1 MSINRLIIQNLK
13 QNVKNYYLYVLAL
26 IFSVALY
33 FSFVTLQYDPSMDQV
48 SGSIKGEAGIRSASV
63 LLFIIVAVFLLYAN
77 RIFIKR
83 RSQEIGLFQLIGMN
97 KKEIFRILTIENSIL
112 YFSSLAFGI
121 GIGFISSK
129 LIMMILFKI
138 TGVDDMASL
147 HFSAEA
153 LQQTLI
159 IFCIIFVCICFT
171 NYLFILKNTILQLFT
186 VLKSTEH
193 RVKRFAW
200 LEVIIGLLGLLSI
213 GSGYYVSQRLF
224 DGDFAGLNHLFLAM
238 IFILASV
245 IIGTYFFF
253 KGTVSFILNIMRKQR
268 NGYLT
273 INHVLSLSSLM
284 FRMKSNALLLT
295 IVTTVSALSIGLLSL
310 SYITYYSA
318 EQMALQNVA
327 GDFSFTTEQTVDLFT
342 HTLEEA
348 NIPFNRIQRD
358 VIYVE
363 ADVENIAETEFIQQN
378 IDEMPLNLPVISAD
392 QVEDIDIA
400 EGETRFAGASV
411 LMETMLTLKDDG
423 VISWVTPDAT
433 IDQHYTGR
441 ENKAILSYL
450 LTNGGLPV
458 GIVNQSTF
466 EQLQV
471 HQDEALQV
479 DYNVFFA
486 VNITDRSQ
494 LDDAN
499 TLFNHLIDDFEAE
512 SDPLS
517 RVDMSQGQKE
527 SMGLAMF
534 IVGFLGLTF
543 LITSGCIL
551 YFKQMDESED
561 EKSNYTIL
569 RKIGYTKHDL
579 IKGIQIKQ
587 IVNFGIPLI
596 LGLSHSY
603 FAVKSGWFFFG
614 TELWT
619 PMLIVMVIY
628 TVLYSGFGLLS
639 VNYYKE
645 VINKSL

>member
-33 FSFVTLQYDPSMDQV
+33 FSFVTLQYDPSMDRA
-48 SGSIKGEAGIRSASV
+48 SGSIRGEAGIRSASV
-63 LLFIIVAVFLLYAN
+63 LLFVIVAVFLLYAN

-83 RSQEIGLFQLIGMN
+83 LSQEIGLFQLIGMN
-97 KKEIFRILTIENSIL
+97 KKQIFRVLTIENSIL

-129 LIMMILFKI
+129 LIMMILYKI
-138 TGVDDMASL
+138 TGVDDVASL
-147 HFSAEA
+147 HFSIEA

-159 IFCIIFVCICFT
+159 IFCIVFVCICFT

-224 DGDFAGLNHLFLAM
+224 DGDFTGINHLFLAM
-238 IFILASV
+238 IFILSSV

-253 KGTVSFILNIMRKQR
+253 KGTVSFILNMMRKYR
-268 NGYLT
+268 RGYLT

-318 EQMALQNVA
+318 EKTAMQNVA
-327 GDFSFTTEQTVDLFT
+327 GDFSFTTEQTADLFT
-342 HTLEEA
+342 NTLEEA
-348 NIPFNRIQRD
+348 NIPFQRIQRD

-363 ADVENIAETEFIQQN
+363 ADVEAIAETEFAQQN
-378 IDEMPLNLPVISAD
+378 IEEMPLILPVVSAE
-392 QVEDIDIA
+392 QVENLDLV

-411 LMETMLTLKDDG
+411 LMETMLTLKDEG
-423 VISWVTPDAT
+423 EISWITPEAT
-433 IDQHYTGR
+433 IDQHFSGR
-441 ENKAILSYL
+441 EKTTILSYL
-450 LTNGGLPV
+450 FTNGGLPV
-458 GIVNQSTF
+458 GIVNQNTF

-471 HQDEALQV
+471 YQDEDLQV

-486 VNITDRSQ
+486 VNITNRSQ

-499 TLFNHLIDDFEAE
+499 KLFNHLIDEFEAE
-512 SDPLS
+512 SGPLS
-517 RVDMSQGQKE
+517 LVEMSQDQKE
-527 SMGLAMF
+527 SMGLVMF

-561 EKSNYTIL
+561 EKANYTIL

-579 IKGIQIKQ
+579 IKGIRIKQ
-587 IVNFGIPLI
+587 IFNFGIPLI

-628 TVLYSGFGLLS
+628 TILYSGFGLLS
-639 VNYYKE
+639 VSYYKE